1 MLMQKSKIEQL
12 TRWYREYGPELLLF
26 ARQLSTDQGAEDVVQ
41 EAFVQLIRQPQLPEN
56 VRAWLYR
63 VVRNTAGTMFRRL
76 RHRSLKQRVA
86 RHPENTWFDP
96 RPEDMMDAQYAQD
109 LLGALPRQ
117 QREIVVMRIWGQM
130 TLKEISDLVQKPV
143 SSIHRLYEMALETLR
158 TKWEATP
165 CAKNLD

>member
-1 MLMQKSKIEQL
+1 MKKPKIEQL
-12 TRWYREYGPELLLF
+12 TRWYQEYGPELLLF
-26 ARQLSTDQGAEDVVQ
+26 ARQLTTDQGAEDVVQ
-41 EAFVQLIRQPQLPEN
+41 DAFVQLIRLPEPPQN

-63 VVRNTAGTMFRRL
+63 VVRNTSSTLFRRL
-76 RHRSLKQRVA
+76 RLRSLKQRVA
-86 RHPENTWFDP
+86 RRPKETWFDP

-109 LLGALPRQ
+109 QLKALPRQ

-130 TLKEISDLVQKPV
+130 TLREISDLVQKPV
-143 SSIHRLYEMALETLR
+143 SSVHRLYETALETLR

>member
-1 MLMQKSKIEQL
+1 MKKSQIEQL

-26 ARQLSTDQGAEDVVQ
+26 ARQVTTDQAAEDAVQ
-41 EAFVQLIRQPQLPEN
+41 EAFVQLLRQPQLPEN

-63 VVRNTAGTMFRRL
+63 VVRNTARTLFRRL
-76 RHRSLKQRVA
+76 RHRTVRQRMA
-86 RHPENTWFDP
+86 RHPENSWFDP
-96 RPEDMMDAQYAQD
+96 CPDDMMDAQYAQH
-109 LLGALPRQ
+109 LLEALPRT

-143 SSIHRLYEMALETLR
+143 SSVHRLYEVALETLR

-165 CAKNLD
+165 CARNQD

>member
-1 MLMQKSKIEQL
+1 MLMEKSKIEQL

-26 ARQLSTDQGAEDVVQ
+26 ARQLTTDQGAEDVVQ
-41 EAFVQLIRQPQLPEN
+41 EAFVQLIRQSQLPAN

-76 RHRSLKQRVA
+76 RHRTLKRRVA
-86 RHPENTWFDP
+86 RHPESTWFDP

-109 LLGALPRQ
+109 LLEALPRQ

-143 SSIHRLYEMALETLR
+143 SSVHRLYEMALETLR